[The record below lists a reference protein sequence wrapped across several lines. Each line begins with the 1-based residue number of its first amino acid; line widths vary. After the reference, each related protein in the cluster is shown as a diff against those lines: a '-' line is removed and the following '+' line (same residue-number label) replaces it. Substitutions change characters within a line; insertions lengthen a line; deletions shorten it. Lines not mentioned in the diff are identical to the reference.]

1 MTDSDRANP
10 VPMPEHRA
18 AATARIASATGID
31 EAMIEDLVA
40 RFYAKVRD
48 DQVLGP
54 VFAAKIADWGPHLK
68 RMCEF
73 WSSVALLTGRY
84 HGQPMQKHLTLPID
98 EQHFARWL
106 GLFEETVEECCPP
119 AARVHFMD
127 RARRIAES
135 FRLGIA
141 MQRGT
146 LMAELGAK
154 AAPPPAARGPA
165 ARGPA
170 ARDPA
175 ASD

>member
-1 MTDSDRANP
+1 MTETSNP

-18 AATARIASATGID
+18 AATARIAAATGID
-31 EAMIEDLVA
+31 EAMIENLVA
-40 RFYAKVRD
+40 RFYAKVRGD
-48 DQVLGP
+48 AVLGP
-54 VFAAKIADWGPHLK
+54 VFAAKITDWGPHLK

-84 HGQPMQKHLTLPID
+84 HGQPMPKHLSLPID
-98 EQHFARWL
+98 EAHFARWL
-106 GLFEETVEECCPP
+106 GLFQETLDETCPT

-146 LMAELGAK
+146 LMAEFDAK
-154 AAPPPAARGPA
+154 AALAKEQAP
-165 ARGPA
+165 
-170 ARDPA
+170 
-175 ASD
+175 

>member
-1 MTDSDRANP
+1 MSQAPMNP

-18 AATARIASATGID
+18 AATARIAAATGID
-31 EAMIEDLVA
+31 EAMIEALVA
-40 RFYAKVRD
+40 RFYAKVRGD
-48 DQVLGP
+48 AVLGP
-54 VFAAKIADWGPHLK
+54 VFAAKITDWGPHLK

-84 HGQPMQKHLTLPID
+84 HGQPMPKHLSLPID
-98 EQHFARWL
+98 EAHFARWL
-106 GLFEETVEECCPP
+106 GLFQETLDETCPP

-146 LMAELGAK
+146 LIAELDAK
-154 AAPPPAARGPA
+154 GSMQKEQAP
-165 ARGPA
+165 
-170 ARDPA
+170 
-175 ASD
+175 

>member
-1 MTDSDRANP
+1 MPDMNNP
-10 VPMPEHRA
+10 APMPEHRA
-18 AATARIASATGID
+18 AATARIASATGIT
-31 EAMIEDLVA
+31 EPMIEELVA
-40 RFYAKVRD
+40 RFYAKVRGD
-48 DQVLGP
+48 AVLGP
-54 VFAAKIADWGPHLK
+54 VFAEKVADWAPHLK

-106 GLFEETVEECCPP
+106 GLFQETLDECCPP
-119 AARVHFMD
+119 AARTHFMD

-146 LMAELGAK
+146 LMADLD
-154 AAPPPAARGPA
+154 AARPH
-165 ARGPA
+165 RKE
-170 ARDPA
+170 D
-175 ASD
+175 AS

>member
-1 MTDSDRANP
+1 MSQAPMNP

-31 EAMIEDLVA
+31 EAMIENLVA
-40 RFYAKVRD
+40 RFYAKVRGD
-48 DQVLGP
+48 AVLGP
-54 VFAAKIADWGPHLK
+54 VFAEKITDWGPHLK

-84 HGQPMQKHLTLPID
+84 HGQPMPKHLSLPID
-98 EQHFARWL
+98 EAHFARWL
-106 GLFEETVEECCPP
+106 GLFQETLDETCPP

-146 LMAELGAK
+146 LMAELDAK
-154 AAPPPAARGPA
+154 AALAKEQAP
-165 ARGPA
+165 
-170 ARDPA
+170 
-175 ASD
+175 